1 MRSLQHPNQYLKYP
15 RCTSDKN
22 MQLKPS
28 RRTLEITATLFA
40 LVILALNI
48 AFKFSATTALR
59 FLHRR
64 TDTTTLEGP
73 NSKLIMS
80 SDSSDRK
87 STRLNSSHSGESR
100 MPSSA

>member
-1 MRSLQHPNQYLKYP
+1 MRSLQHPNQYLEYL

-28 RRTLEITATLFA
+28 RRTLEITATSFA

-59 FLHRR
+59 SIHRR
-64 TDTTTLEGP
+64 TDATTLEGP

-80 SDSSDRK
+80 SDSSHCI
-87 STRLNSSHSGESR
+87 SL
-100 MPSSA
+100 A